1 MFVIGTA
8 GHVDHGK
15 SSLVNLLSGIDPD
28 RWQEE
33 KDRGMTIDLGFAWFT
48 LPSGNEVSVIDVP
61 GHEKFV
67 NHMLAGVGGI
77 DLALMIIAA
86 DESIMPQTLEHCSI
100 LRAFGINEGII
111 VVSKKDLVDNDWL
124 NFATEEIKSHLTEKK
139 FFVDSPILSIS
150 IKDDL
155 SVDNLKK
162 VIDEK
167 IEHIKKSMLKE
178 SFEEDQP
185 KEIIDNENVDEKPK
199 QEIKI
204 EQSLFVKFLNWI
216 RGNE

>member
-67 NHMLAGVGGI
+67 NHMLAGIGGI

-86 DESIMPQTLEHCSI
+86 DESIMPQTLEHFNIFKVANINSTLKYLREKNFWVYGFDSNANKNFDEIIWKGNNVLLFGSEGFGMKKHTIKYTDFI
-100 LRAFGINEGII
+100 LKININ
-111 VVSKKDLVDNDWL
+111 K
-124 NFATEEIKSHLTEKK
+124 
-139 FFVDSPILSIS
+139 
-150 IKDDL
+150 
-155 SVDNLKK
+155 
-162 VIDEK
+162 K
-167 IEHIKKSMLKE
+167 IESLNISNSAAIVFHHINKYKKIS
-178 SFEEDQP
+178 
-185 KEIIDNENVDEKPK
+185 
-199 QEIKI
+199 
-204 EQSLFVKFLNWI
+204 
-216 RGNE
+216 